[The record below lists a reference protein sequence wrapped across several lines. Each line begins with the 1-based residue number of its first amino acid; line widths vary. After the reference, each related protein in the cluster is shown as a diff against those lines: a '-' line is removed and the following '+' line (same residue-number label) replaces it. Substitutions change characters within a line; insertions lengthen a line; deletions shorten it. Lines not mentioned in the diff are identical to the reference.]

1 MEPGGS
7 AGGATPGRGWREM
20 SDPAPTQAWG
30 VVWTA
35 LKGLAAGGPAGI
47 AAGIAAG
54 IPAAGGAA

>member
-1 MEPGGS
+1 
-7 AGGATPGRGWREM
+7 M